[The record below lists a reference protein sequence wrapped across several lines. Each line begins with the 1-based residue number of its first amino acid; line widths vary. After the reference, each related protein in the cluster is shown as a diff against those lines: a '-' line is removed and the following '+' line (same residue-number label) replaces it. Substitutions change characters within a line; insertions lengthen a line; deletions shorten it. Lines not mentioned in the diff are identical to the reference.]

1 MRRKQA
7 AGLFQSLCHE
17 QWGVCWRKVALCLA
31 LGLITT
37 LQIVAGSKI
46 ASDSFI
52 IQWAQRWLP
61 EDNKYRSLD
70 TTAIPSDQSKVD
82 NLLMQFMAGGDIRT
96 KSVSFSLCPSAF
108 VCLLCVI
115 CLSVHL
121 SCCGYS
127 ILSCT
132 GASLFALIDEDTLL
146 CENVGVLF
154 LSLMKMKNSKIV
166 YTCIYVG
173 LTWPLPD
180 LCSLCCHGLS

>member
-1 MRRKQA
+1 MKKAVSPNRSIRGKNTAMRRKQA

-17 QWGVCWRKVALCLA
+17 QQGVCWRKVALCLA

-127 ILSCT
+127 IFILYWR
-132 GASLFALIDEDTLL
+132 LFI
-146 CENVGVLF
+146 
-154 LSLMKMKNSKIV
+154 
-166 YTCIYVG
+166 
-173 LTWPLPD
+173 
-180 LCSLCCHGLS
+180 CSHR

>member
-1 MRRKQA
+1 MRRKRA

-17 QWGVCWRKVALCLA
+17 QRGVCWRKVALCLA

-115 CLSVHL
+115 CLPICLAVV
-121 SCCGYS
+121 
-127 ILSCT
+127 IAFLSCT
-132 GASLFALIDEDTLL
+132 GASLFALIGEDTLL

-154 LSLMKMKNSKIV
+154 LSLVKMKNSIV

-173 LTWPLPD
+173 LT
-180 LCSLCCHGLS
+180 